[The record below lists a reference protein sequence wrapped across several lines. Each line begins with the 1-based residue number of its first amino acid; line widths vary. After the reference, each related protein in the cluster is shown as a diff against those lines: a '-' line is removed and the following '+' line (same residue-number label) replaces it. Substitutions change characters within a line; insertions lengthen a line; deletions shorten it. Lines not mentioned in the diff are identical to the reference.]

1 VFSMSNI
8 FNQSATDANKISGAP
23 LTNSEVQP
31 ESERDKQPPPLD
43 PAYKPFDQESALRK
57 SSYKPYPDKPRP
69 NDPPYEP
76 YKGM

>member
-1 VFSMSNI
+1 MRNMFNMI
-8 FNQSATDANKISGAP
+8 NQSATDANQVPAAP
-23 LTNSEVQP
+23 VTNSEVVP
-31 ESERDKQPPPLD
+31 GTERDKQPPPLD